1 MPKARERPKN
11 DVIPV
16 RSLRERNKEDKARR
30 LREAAEA
37 LFRERGFAGTTIR
50 DVAERADL
58 GVGTVYAYVR
68 DKHELLEMISRED
81 LARTEEAA
89 FASLPRGGIEREIR
103 HVFAHVYAHHAKDV
117 ELARVIV
124 KELSFARDA
133 TSAARAERFARFF
146 ARIADRVARAQARHE
161 IDPALAPQ
169 EVAAHVFGLHFYVLV
184 LFLNGAVRDPNEAF
198 AGALSLAMRGM
209 AAPAPTRRKKEE
221 ALP

>member
-1 MPKARERPKN
+1 MPRTRERPKN
-11 DVIPV
+11 EAIPV
-16 RSLRERNKEDKARR
+16 RSRRERNKEDKARR

-37 LFRERGFAGTTIR
+37 LFRERGFAGTTMR

-81 LARTEEAA
+81 LERTEEAA
-89 FASLPRGGIEREIR
+89 FRTLPRGGIEREIR

-124 KELSFARDA
+124 KELSFSRDA
-133 TSAARAERFARFF
+133 TSASRAARFGKFF
-146 ARIADRVARAQARHE
+146 ARIAERVARAQARQE
-161 IDPALAPQ
+161 IDAALVPH

-184 LFLNGAVRDPNEAF
+184 LFLNGTVRDPDEAF
-198 AGALSLAMRGM
+198 ASALSLAMRGM
-209 AAPAPTRRKKEE
+209 AAAPRRKKEE
-221 ALP
+221 ALA